1 MMTVLR
7 LLAVVVL
14 ACGPALAQPAS
25 APSPAVAPT
34 PAQAQQALS
43 VLKDDARRAEM
54 IGVLET
60 LARAAPATAMP
71 ASPGAPAVEV
81 APGATA
87 PAGQAPAGQAMAGQA
102 TATKPV
108 AVPAET
114 PKLAIPLAPDSLGAQ
129 LLVGVSEKL
138 ESLSDD
144 VGGTVRTLTNF
155 TLLERWARGLAAD
168 PESRSEVFDAGW
180 KFGVVATI
188 ALLIE
193 TAARRLVVRPRRAL
207 LRFAPQED
215 PTEPASPN
223 TPSTKPRDA
232 AARRRERKAK
242 LLATLRRIPLILA
255 RLLLDLIPILA
266 MGAAGYGLLGSRLGE
281 PTTTKLVILALLN
294 AYVFCR
300 VATVATRAILSPD
313 APALQLVPI
322 SPEMAR
328 GAVRWMRRLA
338 VVALFGY
345 ALTEVALLFGLYRV
359 AHDALLKL
367 VALAVHLMLVVIVIQ
382 NRAPIAALIRAAPD
396 ATGVLAVARN
406 RVAAIWHI
414 VVIFYIVALWT
425 VWALDVPGGF
435 AKLLLVFVST
445 LVVGTIAR
453 LLSVLLIAWLDHTAA
468 PEPGAKPRTPG
479 VDNAL
484 RRYLPVLRTIV
495 DTMIGIGAFILL
507 MEIWGL
513 ESLAWFR
520 SDALGGRLLSA
531 VATSAITILVGLA
544 IWEGANASV
553 QNHLA
558 RLAREGQ
565 PARSARLRTLLP
577 MMRTTLLV
585 AISMF
590 AGLTV
595 LSQIG
600 VNIAP
605 LLAGASVIGLAIGF
619 GSQKLVQDII
629 TGMFL
634 LLENTMQ
641 VGDVVTLG
649 GLTGTVENLSV
660 RVIRLR
666 ALDGAVHIVPFSAVT
681 TVTNLTRDF
690 AYAMLD
696 VSVGLN
702 EDCDHVSEV
711 VQDVAETMRA
721 EPRWGA
727 AITDR
732 MEIMGVER
740 FIDTAWVLRCRIKTV
755 PSQRWAVGREL
766 NRRLKYRFD
775 ELAIESPFT
784 SYRALSAAE
793 PPPPNAKT
801 EDVPGRAAA

>member
-1 MMTVLR
+1 M
-7 LLAVVVL
+7 
-14 ACGPALAQPAS
+14 
-25 APSPAVAPT
+25 
-34 PAQAQQALS
+34 
-43 VLKDDARRAEM
+43 LKDDARRAEM
-54 IGVLET
+54 ISVLET
-60 LARAAPATAMP
+60 LARAAPSA
-71 ASPGAPAVEV
+71 GAPSAAAPV
-81 APGATA
+81 AEPAPVIPA
-87 PAGQAPAGQAMAGQA
+87 PAAAAAAP
-102 TATKPV
+102 
-108 AVPAET
+108 PAA
-114 PKLAIPLAPDSLGAQ
+114 KLAIPLAPDSLGAQ
-129 LLVGVSEKL
+129 LLVGVSERL
-138 ESLSDD
+138 ETLSDD

-155 TLLERWARGLAAD
+155 TLLERWATSLAAD
-168 PESRSEVFDAGW
+168 PESRAEVLDAAW
-180 KFGVVATI
+180 KLLVVAAI

-207 LRFAPQED
+207 LRLAPQDE
-215 PTEPASPN
+215 TSEPLAASGPAN
-223 TPSTKPRDA
+223 RAAEA
-232 AARRRERKAK
+232 AARRRARKARWV
-242 LLATLRRIPLILA
+242 ATLRRVPLILG
-255 RLLLDLIPILA
+255 RLLLDLLPILA

-281 PTTTKLVILALLN
+281 PNTTKLVILALLN

-300 VATVATRAILSPD
+300 VATVTTRAILSPD
-313 APALQLVPI
+313 APGLRLVPI
-322 SPEMAR
+322 EPEIAR
-328 GAVRWMRRLA
+328 AAVRWMRRLA

-382 NRAPIAALIRAAPD
+382 NRAPIARLIHAAPD
-396 ATGVLAVARN
+396 AKGVVAAARN
-406 RVAAIWHI
+406 RIAAIWHI
-414 VVIFYIVALWT
+414 VVIFYIVALWA
-425 VWALDVPGGF
+425 VVALEVPGGF

-445 LVVGTIAR
+445 VVVGSLAR
-453 LLSVLLIAWLDHTAA
+453 LLAVLLVAWLDHAAA
-468 PEPGAKPRTPG
+468 PEPGAKPRAPG
-479 VDNAL
+479 MESAL
-484 RRYLPVLRTIV
+484 HRYIPILRTLIEA
-495 DTMIGIGAFILL
+495 MIGVAAFILL

-520 SDALGGRLLSA
+520 GDALGGRLLSA
-531 VATSAITILVGLA
+531 IATSAITILVGLA

-702 EDCDHVSEV
+702 EDSDHVGEV
-711 VQDVAETMRA
+711 VQDVAEKMRQ

-755 PSQRWAVGREL
+755 ASQRWAVGREL

-784 SYRALSAAE
+784 SYRALAAAV

-801 EDVPGRAAA
+801 EDVPGQAAA